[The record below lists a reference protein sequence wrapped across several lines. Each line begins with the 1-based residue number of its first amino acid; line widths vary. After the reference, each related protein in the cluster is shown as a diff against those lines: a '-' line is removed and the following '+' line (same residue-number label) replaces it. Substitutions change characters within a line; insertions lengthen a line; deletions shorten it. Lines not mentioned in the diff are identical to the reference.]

1 MTKIITI
8 TANTAIDLFI
18 EVESLTVSD
27 NTLAKS
33 SIDFACGKGI
43 NVAKAIESMDHPV
56 TCLGFAG
63 DQSIAAFNALNTG
76 LLQVELTEVA
86 GKTRT
91 NITLF
96 ASDDH
101 KETHIRTTG
110 FTVTADDCQKLIEK
124 INAYAEPDDIVILSG
139 SLPPGAPGN
148 LYQTIIEL
156 CHSKTVMP
164 FLDTSGAGLTSGIK
178 ARPYLIKPNQQEL
191 EDIIGS
197 TLPDEQS
204 IVDAARPIIDQGV
217 QWVFVSRGDKGVIA
231 VSEKIALSGYINHV
245 PGKIVSKIGCGDA
258 MVAGL
263 AVATL
268 GGLDPNG
275 TLKLGAACGTPN
287 LFSREPG
294 RYDKDKL
301 SEISNHVIIRR
312 L

>member
-1 MTKIITI
+1 MTKIITV

-18 EVESLTVSD
+18 EVESLTASD
-27 NTLAKS
+27 NILAKS
-33 SIDFACGKGI
+33 SLDFASGKGI
-43 NVAKAIESMDHPV
+43 NVAKAIESLGNSV
-56 TCLGFAG
+56 SCLGFAG
-63 DQSIAAFNALNTG
+63 NQSLAAFNVLNTG
-76 LLQVELTEVA
+76 LLHVDLTAVA

-96 ASDDH
+96 DSDDD

-110 FTVTADDCQKLIEK
+110 FSVTDDDCQKLIEN
-124 INAYAEPDDIVILSG
+124 IDVSAEPGDIVILSG

-156 CHSKTVMP
+156 SHSKAAIA
-164 FLDTSGAGLTSGIK
+164 FLDTRGTGLISGIK

-191 EDIIGS
+191 EDIIGR

-204 IVDAARPIIDQGV
+204 TLDAAREIIDQGV
-217 QWVFVSRGDKGVIA
+217 QWVYVSRGDKGAIA
-231 VSEKIALSGYINHV
+231 VNEKLALSAYVNNV
-245 PGKIVSKIGCGDA
+245 PGKIVSKIGCGDS

-263 AVATL
+263 AAATL
-268 GGLDPNG
+268 KELDLNN
-275 TLKLGAACGTPN
+275 TLKLGVACGTAN

-294 RYDKDKL
+294 RFDKNMLAAIAD
-301 SEISNHVIIRR
+301 HVVIRS